1 MTRKKVKL
9 AWIGNNTSR
18 RVSLKKRR
26 LGLVKKVMEL
36 TTLCGIEAC
45 LVIYSPDEQE
55 PVVWPSQE
63 EARRLIKKFYQVPEI
78 ERIKKMMNLETYI
91 KEKVFMLQDQ
101 LKKMNRKNMKVE
113 VRQLMLQIEQGKM
126 VDEFNVNELDCLIWY
141 METMRIATRKHT
153 EYYQPVPFSSA
164 ASIQGVD
171 PLPPP
176 AQGPTIGDQI
186 GNANAMIRSGASS
199 KISRF
204 HVEGIP
210 GLPYSS
216 AGDSS
221 LAPHLWV
228 LEPSYG
234 ASSSVVAEQGMPRPP
249 FGVGSSSNVVA
260 NGLGLPRPPFG
271 KGNSSNVAAYGLGLP
286 SPLAGE
292 GSSSNVVYH
301 LGLPMPSFG
310 EGSSLNVASDHLGLP
325 RLPFGEG
332 RSSNIVVDH
341 LGLPRPPFGEGSSSN
356 VAVDHLGLQRPPF
369 GGSSSSSSFDILK
382 NLNIVIDLTDDNN
395 LGTFG
400 GQDVGLGHYPASEFG
415 RNHFKFFNGESSSSG
430 NTSNSEMEGTN

>member
-1 MTRKKVKL
+1 MVKL
-9 AWIGNNTSR
+9 AWIANNTSR

-153 EYYQPVPFSSA
+153 EDYQPVPFSSA

-210 GLPYSS
+210 GPPYSS
-216 AGDSS
+216 AGDSRYQDCTS
-221 LAPHLWV
+221 PM
-228 LEPSYG
+228 G
-234 ASSSVVAEQGMPRPP
+234 ART
-249 FGVGSSSNVVA
+249 FIW
-260 NGLGLPRPPFG
+260 PPFG

-292 GSSSNVVYH
+292 GSSSNVVVDH
-301 LGLPMPSFG
+301 LGLPMPSFA

-325 RLPFGEG
+325 RLPFGEV

-356 VAVDHLGLQRPPF
+356 VVVDHLGLQRPPF

-400 GQDVGLGHYPASEFG
+400 GQDVGLGHYRASEFG